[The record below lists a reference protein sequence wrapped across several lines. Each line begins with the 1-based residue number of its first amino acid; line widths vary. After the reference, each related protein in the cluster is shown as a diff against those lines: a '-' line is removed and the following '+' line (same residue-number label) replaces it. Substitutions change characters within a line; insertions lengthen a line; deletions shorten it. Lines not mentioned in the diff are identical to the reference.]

1 MVKISV
7 IIPLYNAE
15 KYIEECIKSIIEAE
29 PLDKEIIIV
38 NNNSK
43 DKGPEIVSKFKE
55 VKLIQEIKKG
65 PSAARN
71 RGIKEST
78 GDILLFLDDDLVIDK
93 NYILEITKTFDQD
106 KKILAVG
113 GIAHSYDRKS
123 IISLSH
129 EVRLMG
135 YSPSK
140 QGIFEVK
147 TIPTMTF
154 STLKK
159 IIDEVGAFDENLMG
173 AEDYDICLRIRK
185 KGYKCVMN
193 SKAIVYHRNPTN
205 LNSLTGR
212 WFRYGIMWVEA
223 NQKNKVI
230 SEIMNTIIW
239 FLMILLSIILL
250 TVDIKFIFLTIILF
264 ILPWIIYYSVDTLK
278 YFIKYKKPEA
288 LIFPFIHQIL
298 ILSRCA
304 GILYGVLKI
313 KSK

>member
-1 MVKISV
+1 M
-7 IIPLYNAE
+7 
-15 KYIEECIKSIIEAE
+15 
-29 PLDKEIIIV
+29 
-38 NNNSK
+38 
-43 DKGPEIVSKFKE
+43 
-55 VKLIQEIKKG
+55 
-65 PSAARN
+65 
-71 RGIKEST
+71 
-78 GDILLFLDDDLVIDK
+78 
-93 NYILEITKTFDQD
+93 EITKTFDQD

-173 AEDYDICLRIRK
+173 AEDYDLCLRIRK

-205 LNSLTGR
+205 LKSLTSR
-212 WFRYGIMWVEA
+212 WFKYGIMWVEA

-239 FLMILLSIILL
+239 FLMVLLSIILL
-250 TVDIKFIFLTIILF
+250 IVDIKFIFLTIILF
-264 ILPWIIYYSVDTLK
+264 ILPWFIYYSIDTLK
-278 YFIKYKKPEA
+278 YFIIYKKPET
-288 LIFPFIHQIL
+288 LLFPFIHQIL
-298 ILSRCA
+298 ILSRST
-304 GILYGVLKI
+304 GILYGILKI